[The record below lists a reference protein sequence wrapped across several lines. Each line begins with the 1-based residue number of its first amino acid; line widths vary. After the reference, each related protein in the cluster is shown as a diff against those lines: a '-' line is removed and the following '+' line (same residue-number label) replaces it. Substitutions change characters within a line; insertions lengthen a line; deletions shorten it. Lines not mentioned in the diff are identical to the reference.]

1 MITVNAVGKAC
12 PEPVIMTRAAVEKG
26 AAELEVLVDNA
37 VAVSNVTRFLE
48 GQGFRVQHRENGENG
63 GEFKLTARREGSAV
77 SAGSAAAADLAPR
90 PQGKAR
96 LAVLVAGKTLGRE
109 DKELGEVLI
118 KGFLGTLSKLETPPA
133 VLALMNEGVKLAL
146 PDASTCDHLKD
157 LERTGTK
164 ILVCGTCTNH
174 FGITERVGVGTVSN
188 MFEIL
193 EAVTGADK
201 VLSV

>member
-26 AAELEVLVDNA
+26 AVELEVLVDNA

-48 GQGFRVQHRENGENG
+48 GQGFRVQHRENG
-63 GEFKLTARREGSAV
+63 GEFKLTARRDGAAASVGSAPA
-77 SAGSAAAADLAPR
+77 AGPAPCNR
-90 PQGKAR
+90 GGAR

-146 PDASTCDHLKD
+146 PDASTCDYLKN
-157 LERTGTK
+157 LEGTGTK

-174 FGITERVGVGTVSN
+174 FGITERVGVGTISN

>member
-26 AAELEVLVDNA
+26 AVELEILVDNA

-48 GQGFRVQHRENGENG
+48 GQGFRVQHQENG

-77 SAGSAAAADLAPR
+77 SADPAPR

-157 LERTGTK
+157 LERAGTK

-174 FGITERVGVGTVSN
+174 FGVTERVGVGTVSN

>member
-26 AAELEVLVDNA
+26 AVELEVLVDNT

-48 GQGFRVQHRENGENG
+48 GQGFRVQHQENGS
-63 GEFKLTARREGSAV
+63 EFKLTARREGSAV
-77 SAGSAAAADLAPR
+77 SADPAPR

-157 LERTGTK
+157 LEGTGTK

-174 FGITERVGVGTVSN
+174 FGITERVGVGTISN

>member
-1 MITVNAVGKAC
+1 MLTVNAVGKAC

-26 AAELEVLVDNA
+26 ATELEVLVDNA

-48 GQGFRVQHRENGENG
+48 GQGFRVQHQENG
-63 GEFKLTARREGSAV
+63 GEFKVTARREGAAA
-77 SAGSAAAADLAPR
+77 SAGTAPAAGPDPCNR
-90 PQGKAR
+90 GGAR
-96 LAVLVAGKTLGRE
+96 LAVLIAGKTLGRE

-174 FGITERVGVGTVSN
+174 FGITERVGVGTISN

>member
-48 GQGFRVQHRENGENG
+48 GQGFRVQHQENG
-63 GEFKLTARREGSAV
+63 GEFKVTARREGAAV
-77 SAGSAAAADLAPR
+77 SAGSAAAADPAPR

-96 LAVLVAGKTLGRE
+96 LAVLIAGKTLGRE

-146 PDASTCDHLKD
+146 PDASTCDHLED
-157 LERTGTK
+157 LERAGTK

-174 FGITERVGVGTVSN
+174 FGVTERVGVGTVSN

>member
-26 AAELEVLVDNA
+26 ATELEVLVDNA

-48 GQGFRVQHRENGENG
+48 GQGFRVQHQENG
-63 GEFKLTARREGSAV
+63 GEFKVTARREGAAA
-77 SAGSAAAADLAPR
+77 SAGTAPAAGPDPCNR
-90 PQGKAR
+90 GGAR
-96 LAVLVAGKTLGRE
+96 LAVLIAGKTLGRE

-174 FGITERVGVGTVSN
+174 FGITERVGVGTISN

>member
-1 MITVNAVGKAC
+1 
-12 PEPVIMTRAAVEKG
+12 MTRAAVEKG
-26 AAELEVLVDNA
+26 ATELEVLVDNA

-48 GQGFRVQHRENGENG
+48 GQGFRVQHQENG
-63 GEFKLTARREGSAV
+63 GEFKLTARREGAAV
-77 SAGSAAAADLAPR
+77 SAGSAPR

-96 LAVLVAGKTLGRE
+96 LAILVAGKTLGRE

>member
-48 GQGFRVQHRENGENG
+48 GQGFRVQHQENG
-63 GEFKLTARREGSAV
+63 GEFKLTARREGAAV
-77 SAGSAAAADLAPR
+77 SAGSAAAVDPAPR

-157 LERTGTK
+157 LERAGTK

-174 FGITERVGVGTVSN
+174 FGITERVGVGTISN

>member
-48 GQGFRVQHRENGENG
+48 GQGFRVQHQENG
-63 GEFKLTARREGSAV
+63 GEFKVTARREGTAPA
-77 SAGSAAAADLAPR
+77 AGPAPCNR
-90 PQGKAR
+90 GGAR
-96 LAVLVAGKTLGRE
+96 LAVLIAGKTLGRE

-174 FGITERVGVGTVSN
+174 FGITERVGVGTISN

>member
-26 AAELEVLVDNA
+26 ATELEVLVDNA

-48 GQGFRVQHRENGENG
+48 GQGFRVQHQENGS
-63 GEFKLTARREGSAV
+63 EFKLTARREGSAV
-77 SAGSAAAADLAPR
+77 SADSAPR

-174 FGITERVGVGTVSN
+174 FGITERVGVGTISN

>member
-26 AAELEVLVDNA
+26 AVELEVLVDNT

-48 GQGFRVQHRENGENG
+48 GQGFRVQHQENG

-77 SAGSAAAADLAPR
+77 SADPAPR

-157 LERTGTK
+157 LERAGTK

-174 FGITERVGVGTVSN
+174 FGVTERVGVGTVSN

>member
-26 AAELEVLVDNA
+26 AVELEILVDNA

-48 GQGFRVQHRENGENG
+48 GQGFRVQHQENG
-63 GEFKLTARREGSAV
+63 GEFKLTARREGAAA
-77 SAGSAAAADLAPR
+77 SAGSADSAPR

-164 ILVCGTCTNH
+164 ILVCGTCTTH

>member
-26 AAELEVLVDNA
+26 AVELEILVDNA

-48 GQGFRVQHRENGENG
+48 GQGFRVQHQENG

-77 SAGSAAAADLAPR
+77 SADPAPR

-157 LERTGTK
+157 LERAGTK

-174 FGITERVGVGTVSN
+174 FGVTERVGVGTISN

>member
-26 AAELEVLVDNA
+26 AVELEVLVDNA

-48 GQGFRVQHRENGENG
+48 GQGFRVQHQENG

-77 SAGSAAAADLAPR
+77 PAGPAPR

-146 PDASTCDHLKD
+146 PEASTCDHLKD
-157 LERTGTK
+157 LEKAGTRV
-164 ILVCGTCTNH
+164 LVCGTCTNH
-174 FGITERVGVGTVSN
+174 FGVTERVGVGTVSN

>member
-26 AAELEVLVDNA
+26 AVELEVLVDNT

-48 GQGFRVQHRENGENG
+48 GQGFRVQHQENGS
-63 GEFKLTARREGSAV
+63 EFKLTARREGSAV
-77 SAGSAAAADLAPR
+77 SADPAPR

-118 KGFLGTLSKLETPPA
+118 KGFMGTLSKLGTPPA

-157 LERTGTK
+157 LERAGTK

-174 FGITERVGVGTVSN
+174 FGVTERVGVGTVSN

>member
-48 GQGFRVQHRENGENG
+48 GQGFRVQHQENG
-63 GEFKLTARREGSAV
+63 GEFKVTARREGTAPA
-77 SAGSAAAADLAPR
+77 AGPAPCNR
-90 PQGKAR
+90 GGAR
-96 LAVLVAGKTLGRE
+96 LAVLIAGKTLGRE

-146 PDASTCDHLKD
+146 SDASTCDHLKD

-174 FGITERVGVGTVSN
+174 FGITERVGVGTISN

>member
-26 AAELEVLVDNA
+26 AVELEVLVDNT

-48 GQGFRVQHRENGENG
+48 GQGFRVQHQENGS
-63 GEFKLTARREGSAV
+63 EFKLTARREGSAV
-77 SAGSAAAADLAPR
+77 SADPAPR

-109 DKELGEVLI
+109 EKELGEVLI

-157 LERTGTK
+157 LERAGTK

-174 FGITERVGVGTVSN
+174 FGVTERVGVGTVSN

>member
-48 GQGFRVQHRENGENG
+48 GQGFRVQHRENG
-63 GEFKLTARREGSAV
+63 GEFKLTARRDGAAA
-77 SAGSAAAADLAPR
+77 SAGSAAVADSAPR

-96 LAVLVAGKTLGRE
+96 LAVLIAGKTLGRE

-146 PDASTCDHLKD
+146 SDASTCDHLKD

-164 ILVCGTCTNH
+164 ILVCGTCTTH
-174 FGITERVGVGTVSN
+174 FGITERVGVGTISN

>member
-48 GQGFRVQHRENGENG
+48 GQGFRVQHQENG
-63 GEFKLTARREGSAV
+63 GEFKVTARREGAAA
-77 SAGSAAAADLAPR
+77 SAGTAPAAGPAPCNR
-90 PQGKAR
+90 GGAR
-96 LAVLVAGKTLGRE
+96 LAVLIAGKTLGRE

-157 LERTGTK
+157 LERAGTK

-174 FGITERVGVGTVSN
+174 FGVTERVGVGTVSN

>member
-26 AAELEVLVDNA
+26 AVELEVLVDNA

-48 GQGFRVQHRENGENG
+48 GQGFRVQHQENGS
-63 GEFKLTARREGSAV
+63 EFKLTARREGSAV
-77 SAGSAAAADLAPR
+77 SADPAPR

-118 KGFLGTLSKLETPPA
+118 KGFLGTLSKLETPPV

-157 LERTGTK
+157 LERAGTK

-174 FGITERVGVGTVSN
+174 FGVTERVGVGTVSN

>member
-48 GQGFRVQHRENGENG
+48 GQGFRVQHRENG
-63 GEFKLTARREGSAV
+63 GEFKLTARRDGAAASVGSAPA
-77 SAGSAAAADLAPR
+77 AGPAPCNR
-90 PQGKAR
+90 GGAR

-157 LERTGTK
+157 LERAGTK

-174 FGITERVGVGTVSN
+174 FGVTERVGVGTVSN

>member
-1 MITVNAVGKAC
+1 MITVNAMGKAC

-26 AAELEVLVDNA
+26 AVELEVLVDNT

-48 GQGFRVQHRENGENG
+48 GQGFRVQHQENG
-63 GEFKLTARREGSAV
+63 GEFKLTARREGAAV
-77 SAGSAAAADLAPR
+77 SVGSAAAADPAPR

-146 PDASTCDHLKD
+146 PEASTCDHLKD
-157 LERTGTK
+157 LEKAGTRV
-164 ILVCGTCTNH
+164 LVCGTCTNH
-174 FGITERVGVGTVSN
+174 FGITEQVGVGTVSN

>member
-48 GQGFRVQHRENGENG
+48 GQGFRVQHRENG
-63 GEFKLTARREGSAV
+63 GEFKLTARREGAAV
-77 SAGSAAAADLAPR
+77 SAGSAAAAGPI
-90 PQGKAR
+90 PSKQGSAR

-157 LERTGTK
+157 LERAGTK

-174 FGITERVGVGTVSN
+174 FGVTERVGVGTVSN

>member
-26 AAELEVLVDNA
+26 AVELEVLVDNA

-48 GQGFRVQHRENGENG
+48 GQGFRVQHQENG
-63 GEFKLTARREGSAV
+63 GEFKVTARREGTAPA
-77 SAGSAAAADLAPR
+77 AGPAPCNR
-90 PQGKAR
+90 GGAR
-96 LAVLVAGKTLGRE
+96 LAVLIAGKTLGRE

-157 LERTGTK
+157 LERAGTK

-174 FGITERVGVGTVSN
+174 FGVTERAGVGTVSN

>member
-26 AAELEVLVDNA
+26 ATELEVLVDNA

-48 GQGFRVQHRENGENG
+48 GQGFRVQHQENG
-63 GEFKLTARREGSAV
+63 GEFKVTARREGTAPA
-77 SAGSAAAADLAPR
+77 AGPAPCNR
-90 PQGKAR
+90 GGAR
-96 LAVLVAGKTLGRE
+96 LAVLIAGKTLGRE

-146 PDASTCDHLKD
+146 SDASTCDHLKD

-174 FGITERVGVGTVSN
+174 FGITERVGVGTISN

>member
-1 MITVNAVGKAC
+1 MITVDAGGEAG

-26 AAELEVLVDNA
+26 PVELEVLVDNT

-48 GQGFRVQHRENGENG
+48 GQGFRVQHRENG
-63 GEFKLTARREGSAV
+63 GEFKVTARREGTAPA
-77 SAGSAAAADLAPR
+77 AGPAPCNR
-90 PQGKAR
+90 GGAR
-96 LAVLVAGKTLGRE
+96 LAVLIAGKTLGRE

-146 PDASTCDHLKD
+146 SDASTCDHLKD
-157 LERTGTK
+157 LEGTGTK

-174 FGITERVGVGTVSN
+174 FGITERVGVGTISN

>member
-48 GQGFRVQHRENGENG
+48 GQGFRVQHQENG
-63 GEFKLTARREGSAV
+63 GEFKLTARREGAAV
-77 SAGSAAAADLAPR
+77 SAGSAPR

-96 LAVLVAGKTLGRE
+96 LAVLVSGKTLGRE

-146 PDASTCDHLKD
+146 SDASTCDHLED
-157 LERTGTK
+157 LERAGTK

-174 FGITERVGVGTVSN
+174 FGVTERVGVGTISN

>member
-26 AAELEVLVDNA
+26 ATELEVLVDNA

-48 GQGFRVQHRENGENG
+48 GQGFRVQHQENG
-63 GEFKLTARREGSAV
+63 GEFKVTARREGTAPA
-77 SAGSAAAADLAPR
+77 AGPAPCNR
-90 PQGKAR
+90 GGAR
-96 LAVLVAGKTLGRE
+96 LAVLIAGKTLGRE

-157 LERTGTK
+157 LERAGTK

-174 FGITERVGVGTVSN
+174 FGVTERVGVGTVSN

>member
-26 AAELEVLVDNA
+26 AVELEVLVDNT

-48 GQGFRVQHRENGENG
+48 GQGFRVQHQENGS
-63 GEFKLTARREGSAV
+63 EFKLTARREGSAV
-77 SAGSAAAADLAPR
+77 SADPAPR

-157 LERTGTK
+157 LEGTGTK
-164 ILVCGTCTNH
+164 ILVCGTCTTH

>member
-26 AAELEVLVDNA
+26 AVELEVLVDNA

-48 GQGFRVQHRENGENG
+48 GQGFRVQHRENG
-63 GEFKLTARREGSAV
+63 GEFKVTARREGAAASV
-77 SAGSAAAADLAPR
+77 GSAPAAGPAPCNR
-90 PQGKAR
+90 GGAR
-96 LAVLVAGKTLGRE
+96 LAVLIAGKTLGRE

-164 ILVCGTCTNH
+164 ILVCGTCTTH

>member
-48 GQGFRVQHRENGENG
+48 GQGFRVQHQENG
-63 GEFKLTARREGSAV
+63 GEFKLTARREGPAV
-77 SAGSAAAADLAPR
+77 SAVSAAAADPV
-90 PQGKAR
+90 PCQQGKAR

-118 KGFLGTLSKLETPPA
+118 KGFMGTLSKLETPPA

-146 PDASTCDHLKD
+146 PEASTCDHLKD
-157 LERTGTK
+157 LEKAGTRV
-164 ILVCGTCTNH
+164 LVCGTCTNH
-174 FGITERVGVGTVSN
+174 FGVTEQVGVGTVSN

-193 EAVTGADK
+193 EAVTGADRI
-201 VLSV
+201 LSV

>member
-26 AAELEVLVDNA
+26 AVELEVLVDNT

-48 GQGFRVQHRENGENG
+48 GQGFRVQHQENGS
-63 GEFKLTARREGSAV
+63 EFKLTARREGSAV
-77 SAGSAAAADLAPR
+77 SADPAPR

-146 PDASTCDHLKD
+146 PDASTCDHLKN
-157 LERTGTK
+157 LEGTGTK

-174 FGITERVGVGTVSN
+174 FGITERVGVGTISN

>member
-48 GQGFRVQHRENGENG
+48 GQGFRVQHQENG
-63 GEFKLTARREGSAV
+63 GEFKLTARREGPAV
-77 SAGSAAAADLAPR
+77 SAGSTAAADPAPR

-174 FGITERVGVGTVSN
+174 FGITERVGVGTISN

>member
-1 MITVNAVGKAC
+1 MIAVNAMGKAC
-12 PEPVIMTRAAVEKG
+12 PEPVIMTKAALEKG
-26 AAELEVLVDNA
+26 ATELEVLVDNA
-37 VAVSNVTRFLE
+37 VAASNVTRLLE
-48 GQGFRVQHRENGENG
+48 GQGFHVERRENGS
-63 GEFKLTARREGSAV
+63 EFRLTGRRDGAAVAAAPV
-77 SAGSAAAADLAPR
+77 SASC
-90 PQGKAR
+90 PQGGAR
-96 LAVLVAGKTLGRE
+96 LAVLVTGKTLGRE

-118 KGFLGTLSKLETPPA
+118 KGFMGTLSKLETPPA

-157 LERTGTK
+157 LEGTGTK

-174 FGITERVGVGTVSN
+174 FGITERVGVGTISN

>member
-1 MITVNAVGKAC
+1 MIAVNAMGKAC

-26 AAELEVLVDNA
+26 AVELEVLVDNA

-48 GQGFRVQHRENGENG
+48 GQGFRVQHQENG

-77 SAGSAAAADLAPR
+77 SADPAPR

-146 PDASTCDHLKD
+146 PEASTCDHLKD
-157 LERTGTK
+157 LEKVGTRV
-164 ILVCGTCTNH
+164 LVCGTCTNH
-174 FGITERVGVGTVSN
+174 FGVTEQVGVGTVSN